1 MNQFRTAFTLE
12 GTARV
17 TSFVER
23 PEEMARLEQVLLPG
37 RKRMQQKVF
46 MLHGLG
52 GIGKTQLALEFAHRH
67 RGDFS
72 SIFWLNGSS
81 VSNLK
86 LSIAKCA
93 ARIPANQISDS
104 SRLYSTSLEGEL
116 DDVVEEVM
124 GWLAQPENTR
134 WLLVFDGVDRDHS
147 PRIADSLSYDVRRYF
162 SSKTHG
168 SILITTRLARPEQLE
183 GSHLVRKMNRV
194 QAQEVLQSWCS
205 QKFGRCFTTGAWMDS
220 CQS

>member
-1 MNQFRTAFTLE
+1 M
-12 GTARV
+12 

-23 PEEMARLEQVLLPG
+23 PEEMARLEHMLLPG
-37 RKRMQQKVF
+37 RKGTRQKVF
-46 MLHGLG
+46 VLHGLG

-67 RGDFS
+67 RNKFS
-72 SIFWLNGSS
+72 SVFWLNGSS

-93 ARIPANQISDS
+93 ARIPANQISDPS
-104 SRLYSTSLEGEL
+104 RRRLYSTSLEGEL

-124 GWLAQPENTR
+124 AWLAQPDNTR
-134 WLLVFDGVDRDHS
+134 WLLVFDGVDRDYIPNIS
-147 PRIADSLSYDVRRYF
+147 DSLSYDVRRYF

-194 QAQEVLQSWCS
+194 QAQQILQSWCS
-205 QKFGRCFTTGAWMDS
+205 HKFSKCFTTGAWMDS
-220 CQS
+220 DHS

>member
-1 MNQFRTAFTLE
+1 
-12 GTARV
+12 
-17 TSFVER
+17 
-23 PEEMARLEQVLLPG
+23 
-37 RKRMQQKVF
+37 MQQKVF